1 MEQHVLHTLEYDK
14 VIAMLSDQASS
25 TLGKERARALV
36 PYTTLEEAQ
45 LAQQATA
52 EAAAVLRLKGSVPLG
67 GIRDIRPCL
76 QRARLGGMLSPQ
88 ELLDIA
94 STIHAGRRLKS
105 FLLDLAEAHEL
116 PLLAGWAAQI
126 DGLRPLEEAIKQC
139 IDEHGEVVDD
149 ASVELRRIRQEARSL
164 EARIRERLEQMTRSA
179 SYQKMLMENIITIRQ
194 DRYVIPVK
202 QEYRHVFGGIV
213 HDQSASGATLF
224 IEPEAVVG
232 LNNTLRET
240 RLKEER
246 EVERI
251 LLRLGAGVA
260 EAGASLQTNLE
271 MLGELDFAFAKAQ
284 LGISLRATIPRLNDR
299 GYLRFKKARHP
310 LIPQAE
316 VVPIDVELGK
326 TYRAI
331 VITGPNTGGK
341 TVSIKTIGLLS
352 LMAMAGL
359 PIPAE
364 EDSEAAVFS
373 SVFAD
378 IGDEQSIEQSLSTFS
393 SHMTNI
399 IHILNAMDER
409 SLVIFDELG
418 AGTDPAEG
426 AALAMA
432 ILDHVVERG
441 ARLLAT
447 THYSELKA
455 YAYNRPEVVNASVEF
470 DVTTLKPTYRLLV
483 GVPGRSNAFAIA
495 RRLGLSEEIIAAA
508 RRAISEED
516 NQVESM
522 IASLERN
529 ARTAEQ
535 KRREAEALRAEA
547 EELRRQLEEERN
559 RFAEEKN
566 RLLEKAEEE
575 ARIAVQLA
583 KEEAERIIRELR
595 ELQAEGAAIKE
606 HQLIAAKKRL
616 DEAVLDLDEEKV
628 KKQKPKAGGAGQPK
642 AGDEVMVHSFGQ
654 RGTVLEQTGEQEYLV
669 QIGIMKMKVKQDE
682 LSVLKQAKAEPAV
695 RYPAVKARVG
705 NVKLE
710 LDLRGCRVE
719 EGLQEVDR
727 YLDEVLLAGLHTVS
741 IIHGHGTG
749 ALRKAVHDF
758 LRSHRNVKSFRL
770 GGQGEGGVGVTIVEL
785 Q

>member
-1 MEQHVLHTLEYDK
+1 
-14 VIAMLSDQASS
+14 
-25 TLGKERARALV
+25 
-36 PYTTLEEAQ
+36 
-45 LAQQATA
+45 
-52 EAAAVLRLKGSVPLG
+52 
-67 GIRDIRPCL
+67 
-76 QRARLGGMLSPQ
+76 
-88 ELLDIA
+88 
-94 STIHAGRRLKS
+94 
-105 FLLDLAEAHEL
+105 
-116 PLLAGWAAQI
+116 
-126 DGLRPLEEAIKQC
+126 
-139 IDEHGEVVDD
+139 
-149 ASVELRRIRQEARSL
+149 
-164 EARIRERLEQMTRSA
+164 
-179 SYQKMLMENIITIRQ
+179 
-194 DRYVIPVK
+194 
-202 QEYRHVFGGIV
+202 
-213 HDQSASGATLF
+213 
-224 IEPEAVVG
+224 
-232 LNNTLRET
+232 
-240 RLKEER
+240 
-246 EVERI
+246 
-251 LLRLGAGVA
+251 
-260 EAGASLQTNLE
+260 

-616 DEAVLDLDEEKV
+616 DEAVLDLDKEKV
-628 KKQKPKAGGAGQPK
+628 KKQQPKAGGAGQPK